1 MEWYYILLIVLGVL
15 LILVLITSFICYNIT
30 FDNRKRFKHTDELR
44 LPDLEP
50 YRFFKDEIIKD
61 IKGVKEYKHTNIT
74 IKSFDGLSLY
84 GEYYEYKQGAPIEIM
99 MHGYR
104 GNHIRDMSSGVKR
117 AHACEHN
124 ALIIDQRAHGQSEG
138 NTITFGVKERYDC
151 LSWIN
156 YIIETFGDDSKI
168 ILTGVSM
175 GAATV
180 MNAAG
185 MDLPK
190 NVVGVLADCGY
201 DSQQE
206 MIKLTI
212 KNMGLPVNVFYPFI
226 KLGARI
232 YGRFNLDETTPLEAC
247 KNIKLPII
255 FIHGDKDGIVPCTMC
270 ENLYNICS
278 SNHKKLYI
286 VKDAH
291 HGIAYLKDRNVYVQ
305 EIKKFFS
312 YIKE

>member
-1 MEWYYILLIVLGVL
+1 MEWYYIILIVIVIL
-15 LILVLITSFICYNIT
+15 LILVLTTSFICYNIT
-30 FDNRKRFKHTDELR
+30 FNNKKRFKYTDDLN

-50 YRFFKDEIIKD
+50 YRIFKEEIIDD
-61 IKGVKEYKHTNIT
+61 IKEVKEYKHTKIT

-84 GEYYEYKQGAPIEIM
+84 GEYYEYKKGSPIEIM

-117 AHACEHN
+117 AHSCEHN

-138 NTITFGVKERYDC
+138 NTITFGVKERFDC

-156 YIIETFGDDSKI
+156 YIIEKFGKDTKI

-180 MNAAG
+180 MNTAG

-212 KNMGLPVNVFYPFI
+212 KDMHLPVKVFYPFV
-226 KLGARI
+226 KLGAKI
-232 YGRFNLDETTPLEAC
+232 YGRFNLDEINPLQAV

-255 FIHGDKDGIVPCTMC
+255 FVHGDKDGIVPCSMC
-270 ENLYNICS
+270 ENLYNACS
-278 SNHKKLYI
+278 SDNKKIYI

-291 HGIAYLKDRNVYVQ
+291 HGIAYLKDRNEYVQ

-312 YIKE
+312 YVKE